1 MDVGI
6 NFTPNMERLS
16 MLIDLDSHFHALS
29 VYGTKRMTTELTP
42 GIYQLTLPDGTPRSV
57 RVSDVSGE
65 LRCWFVDA
73 AGIKCADCDTM
84 LVTDDMVLTRSPE
97 QEKIDLS
104 QAVVSSLDDALSQVT
119 RLAEIARKSA
129 EKLDWNAVMEL
140 LKITNAI
147 QQLIEEL

>member
-1 MDVGI
+1 
-6 NFTPNMERLS
+6 

-119 RLAEIARKSA
+119 RLAEIANVAAARGNWKS
-129 EKLDWNAVMEL
+129 VFEL
-140 LKITNAI
+140 RSLAI
-147 QQLIEEL
+147 AIGQLIEEL